1 MTTVKHKQNFT
12 RDLVIRKQN
21 YLMGM
26 TLMLNLLVILIK
38 GFRQTLTT
46 AVIMKLLMHGLKN
59 LKLNLMILFNLFL
72 IQKAVNGLT
81 LLLIVEGGV
90 IMDKV
95 KQEIQK
101 AVEALGY
108 KNFKLEVAPVSYHR
122 LVVFVNDIR
131 IGIYDLDKHTFV
143 D

>member
-1 MTTVKHKQNFT
+1 MN
-12 RDLVIRKQN
+12 
-21 YLMGM
+21 
-26 TLMLNLLVILIK
+26 
-38 GFRQTLTT
+38 
-46 AVIMKLLMHGLKN
+46 
-59 LKLNLMILFNLFL
+59 
-72 IQKAVNGLT
+72 
-81 LLLIVEGGV
+81 E
-90 IMDKV
+90 V

-108 KNFKLEVAPVSYHR
+108 KNFKLEIATISYHR